1 MNVLD
6 AGNDRAAIK
15 QALEIALYDESFK
28 AKVAERVNPYGD
40 GHSAERIVRILKTVS
55 LDNLIQKRFYDGE
68 PNHSSDRRD
77 RIYRPA
83 FA

>member
-1 MNVLD
+1 LD
-6 AGNDRAAIK
+6 AGNDRDAIK
-15 QALEIALYDESFK
+15 RALDVALYNETFK

-55 LDNLIQKRFYDGE
+55 LDNLIQKRFYNGE
-68 PNHSSDRRD
+68 PDHSGDRRD